1 MMSWWNRFR
10 TPIGTTMTGT
20 AIQSDTMAHL
30 LSGFFP
36 LRFCHPQSGRFEL
49 LNIGVAL
56 YIGISA

>member
-1 MMSWWNRFR
+1 
-10 TPIGTTMTGT
+10 MTGT